1 MNTQQMLMT
10 NQDLLF
16 LKIRVFYQ
24 KFEAGAFDNP
34 LMLTKALEVLTRE
47 AYSTLP

>member
-1 MNTQQMLMT
+1 MNTQQMLT
-10 NQDLLF
+10 SQDLLF

-34 LMLTKALEVLTRE
+34 LMLTKALEILTTE
-47 AYSTLP
+47 AYSTLE